1 MKTIQVVAAVIRK
14 QNQIFATA
22 RGYGQYR
29 GWWEF
34 PGGKIEP
41 GETPEEA
48 LRREIMEEL
57 ETEIAVGELIET
69 LEYDYPE
76 FHLSMQCF
84 WCEVVSGNLIL
95 KEAAEAKWLDADT
108 IDSVQWLPA
117 DISLVEKIRRTL
129 RGQLP

>member
-34 PGGKIEP
+34 PVGKIEP